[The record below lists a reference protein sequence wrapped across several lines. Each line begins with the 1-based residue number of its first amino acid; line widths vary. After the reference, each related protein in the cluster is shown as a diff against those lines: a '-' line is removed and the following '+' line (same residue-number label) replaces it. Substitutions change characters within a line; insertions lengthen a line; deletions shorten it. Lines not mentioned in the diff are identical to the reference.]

1 MPDPFLILLILG
13 LAAALLTLF
22 FLYRD
27 YQRMSAEHQ
36 RMSAEHQRVSAEH
49 QRVKAEH
56 QRTLLEVQQ
65 QAANTGT
72 LQTQRREAE
81 ARADSLQSQLQA
93 AQQQLEAVE
102 QREKS
107 LTTSAAEWQAHI
119 TTQQQAAELNRWLA
133 DTAYDGLIVLDTDLK
148 VLATNKSAED
158 LLGIGTFAPDASLT
172 DITQT
177 PILEMMVEDA
187 LANEEDILEEQV
199 TFGERSF
206 LVRTQMIRA
215 DGITRIGIALH
226 DITQLIRLNRARRDM
241 VANISHELRTPIAN
255 IRLIIDGLFH
265 DQDKPKRKESISSL
279 RAIAHE
285 TETLLWL
292 VQEMADLSMIESGQ
306 SIIRLVDVPLWEIT
320 EEATARLE
328 DQMESKR
335 LKLVRQQADDIH
347 VLCDRDLIQRVIVNL
362 LHNAMKWSPT
372 GGTLTVTTEKQGD
385 EAVVSIY
392 DNGPGVPEDQVER
405 IFERFYQVDNSRSAG
420 EGTGLG
426 LAICKHIIT
435 AHGGRVWAESN
446 TTGNGGGRFKFT
458 LLLAEEIRTAPA
470 EQGITSDTS
479 ITSGDGN

>member
-1 MPDPFLILLILG
+1 
-13 LAAALLTLF
+13 
-22 FLYRD
+22 
-27 YQRMSAEHQ
+27 
-36 RMSAEHQRVSAEH
+36 
-49 QRVKAEH
+49 
-56 QRTLLEVQQ
+56 
-65 QAANTGT
+65 
-72 LQTQRREAE
+72 
-81 ARADSLQSQLQA
+81 
-93 AQQQLEAVE
+93 
-102 QREKS
+102 
-107 LTTSAAEWQAHI
+107 
-119 TTQQQAAELNRWLA
+119 
-133 DTAYDGLIVLDTDLK
+133 
-148 VLATNKSAED
+148 
-158 LLGIGTFAPDASLT
+158 
-172 DITQT
+172 
-177 PILEMMVEDA
+177 
-187 LANEEDILEEQV
+187 
-199 TFGERSF
+199 
-206 LVRTQMIRA
+206 
-215 DGITRIGIALH
+215 
-226 DITQLIRLNRARRDM
+226 
-241 VANISHELRTPIAN
+241 
-255 IRLIIDGLFH
+255 
-265 DQDKPKRKESISSL
+265 
-279 RAIAHE
+279 
-285 TETLLWL
+285 
-292 VQEMADLSMIESGQ
+292 MIESGQ

-320 EEATARLE
+320 EQATARLE

-479 ITSGDGN
+479 TTSGDGN